1 MSLQSSF
8 RKLVKATLNAT
19 VTEWNAVLQQ
29 ENTLKYSMNS
39 DQGRL
44 RGIKLKDLELSDVEL
59 NEKKSELEIHLNHDY
74 PIEST
79 SRAFRQGAKF
89 FLLLWLLLIPFY
101 NFFGARG
108 FLSFSELNE
117 IFIYLF
123 RQISRLGLC

>member
-59 NEKKSELEIHLNHDY
+59 NEKKKWIGNSFESWLPNWKYKQGLSSGCEI
-74 PIEST
+74 
-79 SRAFRQGAKF
+79 F
-89 FLLLWLLLIPFY
+89 FLWLLLIPFY

-117 IFIYLF
+117 IFIYFF
-123 RQISRLGLC
+123 RQISRLDLC

>member
-89 FLLLWLLLIPFY
+89 FFLWLLLIPFY

-117 IFIYLF
+117 IFIYFF
-123 RQISRLGLC
+123 RQISRLDLC

>member
-44 RGIKLKDLELSDVEL
+44 RGIKLIDLELSDVEL

-89 FLLLWLLLIPFY
+89 FFY
-101 NFFGARG
+101 GY
-108 FLSFSELNE
+108 
-117 IFIYLF
+117 YLF
-123 RQISRLGLC
+123 HFTIFLGLEVF

>member
-79 SRAFRQGAKF
+79 SRAFRQGA
-89 FLLLWLLLIPFY
+89 
-101 NFFGARG
+101 NFF
-108 FLSFSELNE
+108 
-117 IFIYLF
+117 FIMVITYSILQF
-123 RQISRLGLC
+123 FFGLEVF